1 MGEPDY
7 TDEQWMDMADEVLSR
22 DLSDV
27 LAADDGT
34 TPVPPPAG
42 ETMVVR
48 SLRLPLGLH
57 LRVNALAEEHGVPA
71 STLMRQW
78 ITEAVIAMEDD
89 EPISRADA
97 VRALTLLRGLPRVA

>member
-1 MGEPDY
+1 MSDPKY
-7 TDEQWMDMADEVLSR
+7 TDEQWMDMADQVLSQ
-22 DLSDV
+22 DLSEV
-27 LAADDGT
+27 LAADDEQ

-48 SLRLPLGLH
+48 SLRLPLKLH
-57 LRVNALAEEHGVPA
+57 MRVNALAEQHGIPA

-78 ITEAVIAMEDD
+78 INEAATAMEDD

-97 VRALTLLRGLPRVA
+97 VRALTLLRGLPRAA

>member
-1 MGEPDY
+1 MNEAKY
-7 TDEQWMDMADEVLSR
+7 TDEQWMDMAEEVLSQ

-57 LRVNALAEEHGVPA
+57 MRINALAEQHGVPA

-78 ITEAVIAMEDD
+78 ISEAVGAMEDD

-97 VRALTLLRGLPRVA
+97 MRALRLLRRLPRAA